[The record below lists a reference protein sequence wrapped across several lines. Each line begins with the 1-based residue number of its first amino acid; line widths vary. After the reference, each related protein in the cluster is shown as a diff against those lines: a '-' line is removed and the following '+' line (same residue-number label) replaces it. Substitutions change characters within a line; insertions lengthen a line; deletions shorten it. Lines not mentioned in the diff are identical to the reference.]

1 MGDDNRKRKFKSM
14 DAYRQVDDEEG
25 DLIVFAHDTI
35 GGRYE
40 VLSAIGRGTF
50 GQVFKAYDHKN
61 KEYVALKVIKND
73 QKFTTQAR
81 VEVKILRAI
90 NDQDLQKKS
99 NIIEIK
105 DSFMYKNHMV
115 LVMLFS
121 VLYLSCCIL
130 VSMIF

>member
-1 MGDDNRKRKFKSM
+1 M

-25 DLIVFAHDTI
+25 DLIVFAHDNI

-50 GQVFKAYDHKN
+50 GQVFKAYDHKM
-61 KEYVALKVIKND
+61 KEYVALKIIKND

-90 NDQDLQKKS
+90 TDQDTHKKS

-105 DSFMYKNHMV
+105 DSFLYKNHMV
-115 LVMLFS
+115 TPH
-121 VLYLSCCIL
+121 
-130 VSMIF
+130 